1 MLIVEI
7 VNQVQKSFH
16 LRKVGKMKPHSNIT
30 KLIRK
35 VVSLIG
41 YVIMFPILVL
51 TGIFHIAMDKI
62 IDNED
67 LNIIPN
73 PNPKKTNKT
82 DELDLDEEGNLG
94 GRL

>member
-1 MLIVEI
+1 
-7 VNQVQKSFH
+7 
-16 LRKVGKMKPHSNIT
+16 MK
-30 KLIRK
+30 KA
-35 VVSLIG
+35 VALIG
-41 YVIMFPILVL
+41 YVMTWFIMFPIFVL
-51 TGIFHIAMDKI
+51 TGIFHFAMDKI

-73 PNPKKTNKT
+73 QDEANPKKI

>member
-1 MLIVEI
+1 M
-7 VNQVQKSFH
+7 
-16 LRKVGKMKPHSNIT
+16 NII
-30 KLIRK
+30 K
-35 VVSLIG
+35 LIG

-51 TGIFHIAMDKI
+51 TGIFHFAMDKI

-67 LNIIPN
+67 LNIISN
-73 PNPKKTNKT
+73 QDEANPKKTNKT

>member
-1 MLIVEI
+1 M
-7 VNQVQKSFH
+7 NQ
-16 LRKVGKMKPHSNIT
+16 T
-30 KLIRK
+30 KK
-35 VVSLIG
+35 VVALIG
-41 YVIMFPILVL
+41 YLMTWFIMFPILVL
-51 TGIFHIAMDKI
+51 TGIFHIAMDKV

-73 PNPKKTNKT
+73 QDDTNQKKTNKI

>member
-1 MLIVEI
+1 M
-7 VNQVQKSFH
+7 NQ
-16 LRKVGKMKPHSNIT
+16 T
-30 KLIRK
+30 KK

-41 YVIMFPILVL
+41 YVMTWFIMFPIFVL
-51 TGIFHIAMDKI
+51 TGIFHFAMDKI
-62 IDNED
+62 IDNEG

-73 PNPKKTNKT
+73 QDDADSKKTNKV

>member
-1 MLIVEI
+1 M
-7 VNQVQKSFH
+7 NQ
-16 LRKVGKMKPHSNIT
+16 T
-30 KLIRK
+30 KK
-35 VVSLIG
+35 VVALIG
-41 YVIMFPILVL
+41 YVMTWFVMFPILVL
-51 TGIFHIAMDKI
+51 TGIFHFAMDKI

-73 PNPKKTNKT
+73 QDDENPKKKNKI

>member
-1 MLIVEI
+1 M
-7 VNQVQKSFH
+7 NQ
-16 LRKVGKMKPHSNIT
+16 T
-30 KLIRK
+30 KK

-41 YVIMFPILVL
+41 YVMTWFIMFPIFVL
-51 TGIFHIAMDKI
+51 TGIFHFAMDKI
-62 IDNED
+62 IDNEG

-73 PNPKKTNKT
+73 QDDADSKKTNKI

>member
-1 MLIVEI
+1 
-7 VNQVQKSFH
+7 
-16 LRKVGKMKPHSNIT
+16 MKPHSNIT
-30 KLIRK
+30 KLNRK
-35 VVSLIG
+35 VVVLIG
-41 YVIMFPILVL
+41 YVMTWFIMFPIFVI
-51 TGIFHIAMDKI
+51 TGIFHFAMDKI

-73 PNPKKTNKT
+73 QDDANPKKTNKT

>member
-1 MLIVEI
+1 M
-7 VNQVQKSFH
+7 
-16 LRKVGKMKPHSNIT
+16 NII
-30 KLIRK
+30 K
-35 VVSLIG
+35 LIG

-51 TGIFHIAMDKI
+51 TGIFHFAMDKI

-73 PNPKKTNKT
+73 TNPKKTNKV

>member
-1 MLIVEI
+1 M
-7 VNQVQKSFH
+7 NQ
-16 LRKVGKMKPHSNIT
+16 T

-35 VVSLIG
+35 VVALIG
-41 YVIMFPILVL
+41 YVMTWFIMFPILVL
-51 TGIFHIAMDKI
+51 TGIFHFAMDKI

-73 PNPKKTNKT
+73 QDDANPKKKNKI